1 MYVYFA
7 SFGILA
13 VKQKYREVRFFP
25 ALSKTWQKGCS
36 RKKYT
41 EVIFWHRARL
51 MGRFPRCV
59 QAAVFLF
66 FKFNILLFQL
76 LLILSQTPSIPSIS
90 PVPSVLSL
98 PSISSSIPS
107 VPSSLSSVPAPP
119 SAPSLV
125 ASLFSKAAIPTISRS
140 TVTTLS

>member
-7 SFGILA
+7 KFGILA
-13 VKQKYREVRFFP
+13 VKQIYREVRFFP
-25 ALSKTWQKGCS
+25 ALSKTWQKGSS

-41 EVIFWHRARL
+41 EVIFLHRARL
-51 MGRFPRCV
+51 MGRFRRCV
-59 QAAVFLF
+59 LDAVFLF

-76 LLILSQTPSIPSIS
+76 LLILSQTPSIPSIP

-98 PSISSSIPS
+98 PSISSSVS
-107 VPSSLSSVPAPP
+107 SSLSSVPAPP

-140 TVTTLS
+140 TVPTLS

>member
-7 SFGILA
+7 RFGILA

-25 ALSKTWQKGCS
+25 ALSKTWQKGSYEEIYRSNFFC
-36 RKKYT
+36 
-41 EVIFWHRARL
+41 HRARL

-59 QAAVFLF
+59 QDAVFLF

-76 LLILSQTPSIPSIS
+76 LLILSQTPSIPSIP
-90 PVPSVLSL
+90 PVPSIVSL

-140 TVTTLS
+140 TVSTLS